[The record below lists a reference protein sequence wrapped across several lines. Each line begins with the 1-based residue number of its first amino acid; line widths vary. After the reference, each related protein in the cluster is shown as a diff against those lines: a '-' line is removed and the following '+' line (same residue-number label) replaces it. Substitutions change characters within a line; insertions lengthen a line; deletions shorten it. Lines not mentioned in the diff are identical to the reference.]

1 MEQAR
6 VSEPVSLMSARARKQ
21 QLWNAA
27 SNDEISTVSVGRHHA
42 YGVRASDRYISL
54 LATGMARMHR
64 ENTYESHTYMY
75 QISCMKYTCGCT

>member
-42 YGVRASDRYISL
+42 YGE
-54 LATGMARMHR
+54 R
-64 ENTYESHTYMY
+64 ERER
-75 QISCMKYTCGCT
+75 